1 MPSHTTGSPHKK
13 SQRQLTFSS
22 LHIEKA
28 SSPVAE
34 RSSHSPG
41 NILLSQE
48 FSLQVSSALE
58 VLTAVFGMGT
68 RVSPPPSSPDPLLA
82 YTSQGTSRT
91 FETRCDY
98 SLLHFSNCSG
108 EALDLFV
115 SVSSTY
121 HYASTPDRSTLSS
134 SRGLTP
140 LLDGIRYLEGGFAL
154 RCFQRL
160 SLPDLATQL
169 CSWRNNWDTSGQF
182 IPVLSY

>member
-1 MPSHTTGSPHKK
+1 VDGLPKSH
-13 SQRQLTFSS
+13 L
-22 LHIEKA
+22 
-28 SSPVAE
+28 
-34 RSSHSPG
+34 PG
-41 NILLSQE
+41 NVLLSQE
-48 FSLQVSSALE
+48 LSLQVSSALE
-58 VLTAVFGMGT
+58 VLTVVFGMGT
-68 RVSPPPSSPDPLLA
+68 RVTPPLSSPDSIQGCWLHSCCASHCANTPVSYVLVIPFPNPIAYPKSLPL
-82 YTSQGTSRT
+82 
-91 FETRCDY
+91 
-98 SLLHFSNCSG
+98 CSG
-108 EALDLFV
+108 EALDRFV

-121 HYASTPDRSTLSS
+121 HYASTPDRSTSSS